1 MKKLTLMYFIFA
13 FLLFVGGFLCGEYVA
28 NIFHQLDGPL
38 KKFDFNL
45 QYTQGIKYL
54 LDVIIKDIKKNPQ
67 ETVLKLEKLHN
78 EINISYEGLPLDK
91 LLLDAGFNPEDTY
104 PPGN

>member
-1 MKKLTLMYFIFA
+1 MPFYTIY
-13 FLLFVGGFLCGEYVA
+13 
-28 NIFHQLDGPL
+28 L
-38 KKFDFNL
+38 K
-45 QYTQGIKYL
+45 

-67 ETVLKLEKLHN
+67 ETVLKLGKLHN

-104 PPGN
+104 LPGN